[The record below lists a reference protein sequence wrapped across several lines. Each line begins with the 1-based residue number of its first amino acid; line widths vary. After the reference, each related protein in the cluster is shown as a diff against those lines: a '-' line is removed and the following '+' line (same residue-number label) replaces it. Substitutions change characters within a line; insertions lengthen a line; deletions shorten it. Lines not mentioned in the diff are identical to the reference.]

1 MSIGKITFGF
11 IAMLVSVTAAYGEQ
25 FYWDMHIPF
34 EHHISDDVYIDP
46 RAGVYISD
54 LYIDSTLTFDN
65 RGLFQGNIHVADG
78 MTLTIKNSGTMDADF
93 YLGAN
98 SRLTQ
103 LINSSDDIK
112 NLETDVDYSILVRNA
127 EMLSLGDIVSIGG
140 ASTRIILEN
149 SSLVIDSTIADAP
162 VIQLIG
168 NVKLY
173 VNSLR
178 DLANGILIEN
188 IGGTGVATI
197 IAPNDN
203 PLMAIKTYIESDKL
217 YVTTVRET
225 DYRKILDSNTGNFL
239 HSVRAA
245 SPHDKL
251 LAAMDGAADIDTL
264 RGIMAKS
271 VRLNPI
277 NLMNPV
283 RVFEEFEM
291 FNLNIVNDFSIAPIV
306 IKNSDTNINAAR
318 MSYGAALTKNLNV
331 GVVGYAGVVDV
342 SDDINDFV
350 GSFVG
355 GNIGAEYD
363 NGEFMARGITGASFA
378 TFESDF
384 VMDGAQTRS
393 APNGKSFYG
402 QFDVG
407 VHLNPD
413 GDFVF
418 TPFAGARINRA
429 VVAHQSDNKSSTGI
443 GVDIDTH
450 GGTDDLT
457 YNYGLR
463 MRAETSGDVGAAL
476 HIDAWS
482 TFDAAG
488 GGAELGVIATDFGTM
503 YRVSVNARFAF

>member
-1 MSIGKITFGF
+1 MRIGKIAFGF
-11 IAMLVSVTAAYGEQ
+11 IVTLVSVTTSYGER
-25 FYWDMHIPF
+25 FYGGMYASDYHVA
-34 EHHISDDVYIDP
+34 DDVYIDM
-46 RAGVYISD
+46 RGGVYISD
-54 LYIDSTLTFDN
+54 LYIDAALAFEN

-78 MTLTIKNSGTMDADF
+78 MALSIKNSGTMDADF
-93 YLGAN
+93 YLGTN

-103 LINSSDDIK
+103 LITSSDDIK

-140 ASTRIILEN
+140 TSGRIILEN
-149 SSLVIDSTIADAP
+149 SSLVIDSTIADTSL
-162 VIQLIG
+162 IQLIG

-173 VNSLR
+173 VNSLC
-178 DLANGILIEN
+178 DLANGILIDN

-203 PLMAIKTYIESDKL
+203 PLMAIKTYIENDKL

-245 SPHDKL
+245 SPHDRL
-251 LAAMDGAADIDTL
+251 LAAMDGASDIEAL
-264 RGIMAKS
+264 RGVMAKS

-283 RVFEEFEM
+283 RVFDAFEM
-291 FNLNIVNDFSIAPIV
+291 FNLNIENDFYIAPIV
-306 IKNSDTNINAAR
+306 IKNAEANINAAR
-318 MSYGAALTKNLNV
+318 MSYGVAFTNNFNV
-331 GVVGYAGVVDV
+331 GVAGYAGMVDV

-355 GNIGAEYD
+355 ANIGAKYD
-363 NGEFMARGITGASFA
+363 NGEFMARGIVGASFA

-384 VMDGAQTRS
+384 VMDGAKTRS

-418 TPFAGARINRA
+418 TPFAGAGINRA
-429 VVAHQSDNKSSTGI
+429 VVAHQSDNKSNTGI

-457 YNYGLR
+457 YDYGLR

-482 TFDAAG
+482 VFDAAG
-488 GGAELGVIATDFGTM
+488 GGAEFGIITTDFGTM
-503 YRVSVNARFAF
+503 HRVSFNARFAF